1 MISSYQKS
9 LITHACAHRDCP
21 PELREVL
28 AAILMTGDLPKDVVP
43 WKAAKL
49 TESVWDLLHYHLA
62 VASMSRPAQ
71 RASYMDS
78 AYRTLD
84 YIHTVLD
91 GVRYSMPPP
100 YIGGVDPAHEPNN
113 P

>member
-1 MISSYQKS
+1 MNSYQKR

-28 AAILMTGDLPKDVVP
+28 AALLMTGDLPKDAMT
-43 WKAAKL
+43 WKAEKL
-49 TESVWDLLHYHLA
+49 SESVWDLLHYHLA
-62 VASMSRPAQ
+62 VAGMSRPAQ
-71 RASYMDS
+71 RAAYMDS
-78 AYRTLD
+78 VYRTLD
-84 YIHTVLD
+84 YIYTVLD

-100 YIGGVDPAHEPNN
+100 YVGGVDLAHEPDH

>member
-1 MISSYQKS
+1 MTSYQKG
-9 LITHACAHRDCP
+9 LISHACAHQACP

-28 AAILMTGDLPKDVVP
+28 AALLMTGDLPKDATT
-43 WKAAKL
+43 WKAEKL

-62 VASMSRPAQ
+62 VACMSRSEQ

-78 AYRTLD
+78 VYRTLD
-84 YIHTVLD
+84 YIYTVLG

-100 YIGGVDPAHEPNN
+100 YVGGVDPAHASYP
-113 P
+113 